1 MKAIPPVV
9 MMLTVL
15 QFLFP
20 TIVLTGIIAAL
31 VNLILFICF
40 QSNRVGRDA
49 LTELPNRNYFW
60 SDLHRYEEKN
70 KNAHMILIH
79 IRDMKKVNKHFG
91 MKNGDKFLFN
101 VARYLENIDRKYQVY
116 RYGNTYFTM
125 LGEFENAQKADE
137 LAGKIIDR
145 FEKPWELKGNQWIQ
159 HVQVVH
165 MKVEP
170 ENVDENLN
178 VEQLRYML
186 DLDKGH
192 DENTKNYFDDEKRTA
207 FER

>member
-1 MKAIPPVV
+1 M
-9 MMLTVL
+9 
-15 QFLFP
+15 
-20 TIVLTGIIAAL
+20 
-31 VNLILFICF
+31 
-40 QSNRVGRDA
+40 
-49 LTELPNRNYFW
+49 
-60 SDLHRYEEKN
+60 HRYEEK
-70 KNAHMILIH
+70 KKAAHMILIH

-101 VARYLENIDRKYQVY
+101 VARYLENLDRKYQVY

-145 FEKPWELKGNQWIQ
+145 FEKSWELNGDQWIQ

-165 MKVEP
+165 MEVEP
-170 ENVDENLN
+170 QNVDENLE

-186 DLDKGH
+186 DLDKDQ
-192 DENTKNYFDDEKRTA
+192 DENTKIYFDDEKKTA
-207 FER
+207 FERKNYVLNEVKKAIENKSFQLYFQPIYACKEQKFTTAEVLLRLFAEDGSFISPGEFIPISEE